1 MRKVENSAH
10 AEVSGPLAVGKK
22 GSEKLYLQPRPKYN
36 IPEVMSFTLTGA
48 GCTGVC
54 NSGER
59 EVQYPQPVVSIK
71 YSICRLCQWSARHQV
86 SQANC

>member
-1 MRKVENSAH
+1 VRKVENLAH
-10 AEVSGPLAVGKK
+10 AEVSGPLAVRKK
-22 GSEKLYLQPRPKYN
+22 GSEKLYSQPQPEYN

-48 GCTGVC
+48 GYPGVC
-54 NSGER
+54 TSGER
-59 EVQYPQPVVSIK
+59 EVQYPPPVVSII